1 MYIIIYNL
9 NNRETENSNQITFRN
24 YSLVGVLAENRFVV
38 ILIQDADQDF
48 GNSCLSNQTLVTG
61 NDFNI
66 KLGTGSHVFPINN
79 YLGRD
84 KSRLFVNFKMV
95 IFNGKFVGDFRISA

>member
-1 MYIIIYNL
+1 MIISTKYICGSCPTCTKNL
-9 NNRETENSNQITFRN
+9 ERYLT
-24 YSLVGVLAENRFVV
+24 
-38 ILIQDADQDF
+38 LI
-48 GNSCLSNQTLVTG
+48 TG